1 MGDDHIEAVKEW
13 PVPFSNKDPRIVE
26 PLYRVTGK
34 KSFVREFEQQE
45 ALEGLHGDFISPLV
59 LTVSLCRTRMR

>member
-13 PVPFSNKDPRIVE
+13 PVPFSNKDPRIVA

-34 KSFVREFEQQE
+34 KVLFVN
-45 ALEGLHGDFISPLV
+45 LSSKKP
-59 LTVSLCRTRMR
+59 